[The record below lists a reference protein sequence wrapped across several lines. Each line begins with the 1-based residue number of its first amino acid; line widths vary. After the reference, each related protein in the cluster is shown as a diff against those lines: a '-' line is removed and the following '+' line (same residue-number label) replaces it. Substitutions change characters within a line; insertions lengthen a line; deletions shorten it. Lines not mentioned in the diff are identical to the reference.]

1 MNPAPM
7 PWILWGPGA
16 PPLMTGDSA
25 GSTATTRMAGF
36 FSFRYLPTPLI
47 VPPVPTPATKTSI
60 LPPVASQISGPVV
73 S

>member
-1 MNPAPM
+1 
-7 PWILWGPGA
+7 
-16 PPLMTGDSA
+16 MTGDSA